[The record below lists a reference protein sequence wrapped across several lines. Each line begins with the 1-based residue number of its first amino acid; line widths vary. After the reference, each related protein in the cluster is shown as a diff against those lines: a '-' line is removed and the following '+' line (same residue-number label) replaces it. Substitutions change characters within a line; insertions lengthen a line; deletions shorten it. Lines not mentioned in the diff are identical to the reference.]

1 MNSISCRTLLDT
13 QDLQSSADG
22 FRWQPLLQQQNG
34 QTLSGGVK
42 VGRLARTRPLA
53 PAISMQSLS
62 C

>member
-34 QTLSGGVK
+34 QTPVRWCKGWKTSSHPS
-42 VGRLARTRPLA
+42 ACTRD
-53 PAISMQSLS
+53 
-62 C
+62 